1 MSLQPQYRRVA
12 TESLHKPNGWDLV
25 ALLIIAG
32 IIAAL
37 VWGASHMATPYHVG
51 KTIIISTDP
60 SALPGYAL
68 RTVLRMFIA
77 IGFSLLFTFIAAP
90 LAAKNAQAEK
100 LIIPFIDIA
109 EAIPPLG
116 VLAIVIV
123 AFIQWFPDSLLG
135 PECAAIFVIFT
146 AQAWNMALSFYQ
158 SLRTLPLEFQEAAT
172 VFQLSG
178 WQRFWRVEVPYAMPA
193 LLWNTMMS
201 MSAGWF
207 FLVASEAISVANQ
220 HILLPGI
227 GSYIHQA
234 IVHANLPAIFYA
246 IAAMLVV
253 ILLYDQLLFRPLL
266 VWSNKF
272 KLHSSDDDDQ
282 ENTSWFYDILLKTRS
297 LRIFRRF
304 FDSFKEWAVNQ
315 PSVYITQLKKLSRQS
330 RKRSNIR
337 FSWLYQRPL
346 RLLVT
351 LKPLLSQGCIWI
363 WNITLILGII
373 SALYA
378 LIRFIHLY
386 VSLAEIRHVF
396 LLGGITAGKI
406 TLLLVLTSL
415 LWIPIGVWIGLNPR
429 LRGIFQ
435 PLVQFL
441 AAFPINLIY
450 PLVVTGILYYQLNV
464 DIWSTPLM
472 ILGTQWYL
480 VFNIIAGAA
489 AIPPETLLAAKNF
502 GVKGFLWWRRLVLP
516 AIFPYYIT
524 GAMTTAGGCWNASIV
539 ADVLK
544 WGDQTLIAT
553 GLGSYITQYTESGDF
568 PRTALGLSVM
578 CIYVLVI
585 NRLVW
590 HQLYQLAASRFSME

>member
-1 MSLQPQYRRVA
+1 MSLQPRYRHVA

-51 KTIIISTDP
+51 KPILISLDP

-172 VFQLSG
+172 LFQLSG
-178 WQRFWRVEVPYAMPA
+178 WQRFWRIEVPYAMPA

-234 IVHANLPAIFYA
+234 IVNADLHAIFYA

-304 FDSFKEWAVNQ
+304 FESFKEWAVNQ
-315 PSVYITQLKKLSRQS
+315 PSVYVMRLKQLSQQS
-330 RKRSNIR
+330 RRRSMRR
-337 FSWLYQRPL
+337 FSF
-346 RLLVT
+346 T
-351 LKPLLSQGCIWI
+351 FKPLLLQGCVWA
-363 WNITLILGII
+363 WNVALILGIV

-396 LLGGITAGKI
+396 FLGSITAGKI
-406 TLLLVLTSL
+406 ALLIVLTSL

-429 LRGIFQ
+429 LRSIFQ

-553 GLGSYITQYTESGDF
+553 GLGSYITQYTEGGDF

-578 CIYVLVI
+578 CIYVLII

>member
-1 MSLQPQYRRVA
+1 MSLQPRYRHVA
-12 TESLHKPNGWDLV
+12 TESLHKPNGWDLI

-37 VWGASHMATPYHVG
+37 VWGASDMATPYHIG
-51 KTIIISTDP
+51 KPIVISLDP
-60 SALPGYAL
+60 IALPGYAL

-123 AFIQWFPDSLLG
+123 AFIQWFPNSLLG

-178 WQRFWRVEVPYAMPA
+178 WQRFWRIEVPYAMPA

-234 IVHANLPAIFYA
+234 IVSANLPAIFYA
-246 IAAMLVV
+246 IAAMLMV

-266 VWSNKF
+266 VWSNRF

-282 ENTSWFYDILLKTRS
+282 ENTSWFYDLLLKTRS

-304 FDSFKEWAVNQ
+304 FDIFKEWAVNH
-315 PSVYITQLKKLSRQS
+315 PSVYVMQLKKLSQQS

-337 FSWLYQRPL
+337 FSY
-346 RLLVT
+346 
-351 LKPLLSQGCIWI
+351 LKPMFLQSCVWA
-363 WNITLILGII
+363 WNIALIFGII
-373 SALYA
+373 GALYA

-386 VSLAEIRHVF
+386 ISLAEIRHVF
-396 LLGGITAGKI
+396 FLGGITAGKI
-406 TLLLVLTSL
+406 TLLIILTSL
-415 LWIPIGVWIGLNPR
+415 LWIPIGVWIGLNPK

-539 ADVLK
+539 ADVLR
-544 WGDQTLIAT
+544 WGDQTLVAT

-578 CIYVLVI
+578 CVYVLVI